1 MAQERDWIMIYLQLR
16 GFPGLA
22 AREVNKMSNF
32 NSKDNQKI
40 IKRNQ
45 KDFKSIQKKP
55 WKGWNPVLRSV
66 ARLLWR
72 KRVNGIKKA
81 EKGARG
87 GMGS

>member
-1 MAQERDWIMIYLQLR
+1 MIYVQLR

-45 KDFKSIQKKP
+45 KHFKSIRRGGILFYAQLRGFYGA
-55 WKGWNPVLRSV
+55 KGLS
-66 ARLLWR
+66 
-72 KRVNGIKKA
+72 GIKKA

>member
-1 MAQERDWIMIYLQLR
+1 MIYVQLR

-66 ARLLWR
+66 ARLLRR
-72 KRVNGIKKA
+72 KRV
-81 EKGARG
+81 ERDQE
-87 GMGS
+87 S